1 MFKRRM
7 LKRCLTRGGEAQD
20 VEAEDV
26 EAVFDPGGS
35 RGTSDM
41 KGGV

>member
-1 MFKRRM
+1 VEDDVQAEDV
-7 LKRCLTRGGEAQD
+7 EAED

-26 EAVFDPGGS
+26 EAVFDPGGRS